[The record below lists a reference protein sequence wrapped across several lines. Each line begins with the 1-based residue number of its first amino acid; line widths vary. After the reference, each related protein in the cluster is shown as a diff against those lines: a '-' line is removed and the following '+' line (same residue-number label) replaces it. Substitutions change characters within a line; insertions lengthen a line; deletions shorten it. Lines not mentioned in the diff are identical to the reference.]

1 MPLPK
6 GRLREGRAADPDARA
21 SLRTGRIP
29 SVAGTER
36 ALMRPQPVITRLGF
50 DLLFIEGKMA
60 LALDFQLAP
69 VTFVT
74 N

>member
-1 MPLPK
+1 
-6 GRLREGRAADPDARA
+6 
-21 SLRTGRIP
+21 
-29 SVAGTER
+29 VAGTER

-60 LALDFQLAP
+60 LALDFQIAP